1 MFEDMER
8 TTENGDSSYV
18 AVRISPK
25 TDGIDAGGQWA
36 NSLIGARAQIEAG
49 SRIDARFARIHAQ
62 GFSINT
68 FVLLDV

>member
-1 MFEDMER
+1 MFEDTVR
-8 TTENGDSSYV
+8 TTENGNSSYV

-49 SRIDARFARIHAQ
+49 SRIEARFARINAQ
-62 GFSINT
+62 GLSINT
-68 FVLLDV
+68 FVLLGV